1 MTTSPRHQWNQHT
14 TAAGTPCTWS
24 QSPTTADPTS
34 GPRCPDRCPTSII
47 HQPGHA
53 GVDPVSVMALA
64 VLIHA
69 AETHHTVRGADI
81 PTAVRNKLIRTRH
94 LTPIPGTPDTYR
106 TALPCKCPPG
116 EPIAGQHRRDCT
128 VTRTYDHLA
137 DALDEL
143 THKAG
148 QASEAY
154 DDLAV
159 LLPPADAA
167 QLVDQLALLDQAST
181 ALAQLR
187 DHADRMTNP
196 ATAPR

>member
-1 MTTSPRHQWNQHT
+1 
-14 TAAGTPCTWS
+14 
-24 QSPTTADPTS
+24 
-34 GPRCPDRCPTSII
+34 
-47 HQPGHA
+47 
-53 GVDPVSVMALA
+53 MALA

-69 AETHHTVRGADI
+69 GETHHTIRGTDI
-81 PTAVRNKLIRTRH
+81 PTEVRDKLIRTGH
-94 LTPIPGTPDTYR
+94 LNPVPGAPDTYCA
-106 TALPCKCPPG
+106 ALPCKCPPG
-116 EPIAGQHRRDCT
+116 EPIAGQHRRDCA

-143 THKAG
+143 THKAA

-154 DDLAV
+154 HELAV
-159 LLPPADAA
+159 LLSPADTAHLAA
-167 QLVDQLALLDQAST
+167 QLALLDQATT

>member
-1 MTTSPRHQWNQHT
+1 MD
-14 TAAGTPCTWS
+14 AAGT
-24 QSPTTADPTS
+24 
-34 GPRCPDRCPTSII
+34 
-47 HQPGHA
+47 
-53 GVDPVSVMALA
+53 MALA

-69 AETHHTVRGADI
+69 GETHHIIRGADI
-81 PTAVRNKLIRTRH
+81 PTEVRDRLIRTRH
-94 LTPIPGTPDTYR
+94 LTPDPGNPGTYR
-106 TALPCKCPPG
+106 AALPCKCPPG
-116 EPIAGQHRRDCT
+116 EPIAGQHRRDCA

-143 THKAG
+143 THKAA

-159 LLPPADAA
+159 LLSPADTAHLA
-167 QLVDQLALLDQAST
+167 DQLALLDKATT
-181 ALAQLR
+181 ALTQLR